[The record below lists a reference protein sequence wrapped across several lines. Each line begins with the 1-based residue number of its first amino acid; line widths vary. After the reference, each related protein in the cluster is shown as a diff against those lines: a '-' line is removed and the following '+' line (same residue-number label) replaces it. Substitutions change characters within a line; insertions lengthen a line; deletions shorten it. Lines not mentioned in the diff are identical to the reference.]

1 MSTKKYLI
9 SRELADRNAHP
20 GYEWHLEKP
29 KTTTELLLSG
39 SGSARLWTVPQLGKS
54 VRGVLVAQILS
65 TGTSSKEISAYFAF
79 PKDNLGKLMQ
89 VYG

>member
-39 SGSARLWTVPQLGKS
+39 SGSAKLWTVPQLGKS